1 MNFWRGKCAKQG
13 FKCVILKGKDF
24 GKLAI
29 SIRKEFEKKSV
40 EILTFTHFRSQ

>member
-29 SIRKEFEKKSV
+29 SIRKEFEKKKCRN
-40 EILTFTHFRSQ
+40 FNFYPF